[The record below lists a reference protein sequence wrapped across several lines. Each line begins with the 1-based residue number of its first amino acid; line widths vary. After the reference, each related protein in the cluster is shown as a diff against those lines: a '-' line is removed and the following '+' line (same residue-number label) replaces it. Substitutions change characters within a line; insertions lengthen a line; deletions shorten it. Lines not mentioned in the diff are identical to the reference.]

1 MKFISSSNDLSVYLD
16 LNIAKGIPIKNI
28 STDTRTIKKDSLF
41 IAIKGDKFDGNDF
54 VEEAFE
60 KGASLAIADNKK
72 LPKIRNKKIVYVK
85 NTIGALKKIS
95 ENIIKKYDG
104 NVIAI
109 TGSNGK
115 TTTTNIIANSLNNT
129 SKTIGN
135 YNNEIGMPLSIINA
149 SPKSKN
155 IIIEI
160 GATKAGDIHYLSK
173 ILNPFIGVITN
184 IGNSHLET
192 LKNINGVLKV
202 KSEIV
207 NNIKKGGY
215 LIVPNENKK
224 HLSYWKLIRDDINI
238 YSFGMTKSADFFA
251 SDIRVKKEG
260 MHFKISSKLI
270 DKDIQ
275 IKTSL
280 EGEHNIK
287 NILSSFVIHYCL
299 DNNINNFALKL
310 NSNKIK
316 NVRQIKSKWLKG
328 STLIDDT
335 YNANPDSSKKSIDL
349 LSKYKK
355 NTILVIGDMLELGKY
370 KKKLHKEVGEYAKA
384 NGINI
389 VLGFGEL
396 TKETIKAFGKKGIFF
411 DNEESL
417 KSYLIK
423 NITSKDVILIKGSRG
438 MKMERFINV

>member
-28 STDTRTIKKDSLF
+28 SIDTRTIKKDSLF

-60 KGASLAIADNKK
+60 KGASLVIADNKK
-72 LPKIRNKKIVYVK
+72 FLKIRNKKIVYVK

-95 ENIIKKYDG
+95 ENIIKKYGG

-160 GATKAGDIHYLSK
+160 GAAKAGDIDYLSK

-251 SDIRVKKEG
+251 SDIRVKREG

-287 NILSSFVIHYCL
+287 NILSSFVTHYCL

-384 NGINI
+384 NGIDI

>member
-28 STDTRTIKKDSLF
+28 STDTRTIKKESLF

-54 VEEAFE
+54 VEEAFK

-72 LPKIRNKKIVYVK
+72 LLKIRNKKIVYVK

-95 ENIIKKYDG
+95 ENIIKKYSG

-335 YNANPDSSKKSIDL
+335 YNANPDSSKESIDL

-417 KSYLIK
+417 KSYLIN

>member
-28 STDTRTIKKDSLF
+28 SIDTRTIKKDSLF

-54 VEEAFE
+54 VQEAFE

-72 LPKIRNKKIVYVK
+72 FLKIRNKKIVYVK

-95 ENIIKKYDG
+95 ENIIKKYGG

-160 GATKAGDIHYLSK
+160 GAAKAGDIDYLSR

-224 HLSYWKLIRDDINI
+224 HLNYWKLIRDDINI

-251 SDIRVKKEG
+251 SDIRVKREG

-287 NILSSFVIHYCL
+287 NILSSLVTHYCL

-417 KSYLIK
+417 KSYLIN

>member
-41 IAIKGDKFDGNDF
+41 IAIKGDKFDGNNF

-60 KGASLAIADNKK
+60 KGASMAIVDNKK
-72 LPKIRNKKIVYVK
+72 PLKIKNTNIVYVK
-85 NTIGALKKIS
+85 NTIEALKKIS

-115 TTTTNIIANSLNNT
+115 TTTTNIIANSLNNS

-155 IIIEI
+155 IVVEI
-160 GATKAGDIHYLSK
+160 GAAKAGDIDYLSK

-207 NNIKKGGY
+207 SNIKKDGY

-251 SDIRVKKEG
+251 RDIRVKKEG

-287 NILSSFVIHYCL
+287 NILTSFAIHYCL
-299 DNNINNFALKL
+299 DNNINDFALKL

-389 VLGFGEL
+389 VIGYGKL

-411 DNEESL
+411 DNEELL
-417 KSYLIK
+417 KSYLKK
-423 NITSKDVILIKGSRG
+423 NITSKDVILIKGSRE

>member
-28 STDTRTIKKDSLF
+28 SIDTRTIKKDSLF

-54 VEEAFE
+54 VQEAFE

-72 LPKIRNKKIVYVK
+72 FLKIRNKKIVYVK

-95 ENIIKKYDG
+95 ENIIKKYGG

-160 GATKAGDIHYLSK
+160 GAAKAGDIDYLSR

-251 SDIRVKKEG
+251 SDIRVKREG

-287 NILSSFVIHYCL
+287 NILSSFVTHYCL
-299 DNNINNFALKL
+299 GNNINNFALKL

-411 DNEESL
+411 DSEESL

>member
-41 IAIKGDKFDGNDF
+41 IAIKGDKFDGNNF

-60 KGASLAIADNKK
+60 KGASMAIVDNKK
-72 LPKIRNKKIVYVK
+72 PLKIKNTNIVYVK
-85 NTIGALKKIS
+85 NTIEALKKIS

-115 TTTTNIIANSLNNT
+115 TTTTNIIANSLNNS

-155 IIIEI
+155 IVVEI
-160 GATKAGDIHYLSK
+160 GAAKAGDIDYLSK

-207 NNIKKGGY
+207 SNIKKDGY

-251 SDIRVKKEG
+251 RDIRVKKEG

-287 NILSSFVIHYCL
+287 NILTSFAIHYCL
-299 DNNINNFALKL
+299 DNNINDFALKL

-384 NGINI
+384 NGINLVI
-389 VLGFGEL
+389 GYGEL

-417 KSYLIK
+417 KSYLKK

-438 MKMERFINV
+438 MQMERFINV

>member
-28 STDTRTIKKDSLF
+28 SIDTRTIKKDSLF

-54 VEEAFE
+54 VQEAFE

-72 LPKIRNKKIVYVK
+72 FLKIRNKKIVYVK

-95 ENIIKKYDG
+95 ENIIKKYGG

-160 GATKAGDIHYLSK
+160 GAAKAGDIDYLSK

-251 SDIRVKKEG
+251 SDIRVKREG

-287 NILSSFVIHYCL
+287 NILSSFAIHYCL
-299 DNNINNFALKL
+299 ENNINDFALKL

>member
-28 STDTRTIKKDSLF
+28 SIDTRTIKKDSLF

-54 VEEAFE
+54 VQEAFE

-72 LPKIRNKKIVYVK
+72 FLKIRNKKIVYVK

-95 ENIIKKYDG
+95 ENIIKKYGG

-160 GATKAGDIHYLSK
+160 GAAKAGDIDYLSK

-207 NNIKKGGY
+207 SNIKKDGY

-251 SDIRVKKEG
+251 SDIRVKREG

-287 NILSSFVIHYCL
+287 NILSSFVTHYCL
-299 DNNINNFALKL
+299 GNNINNFALKL

>member
-28 STDTRTIKKDSLF
+28 SIDTRTIKKDSLF

-72 LPKIRNKKIVYVK
+72 FLKIRNKKIVYVK

-95 ENIIKKYDG
+95 ENIIKKYGG

-129 SKTIGN
+129 SKTIEN

-160 GATKAGDIHYLSK
+160 GAAKAGDIDYLSR

-224 HLSYWKLIRDDINI
+224 HLNYWKLIRDDINI

-251 SDIRVKKEG
+251 SDIRVKREG

-287 NILSSFVIHYCL
+287 NILSSFVTHYCL
-299 DNNINNFALKL
+299 GNNINNFALKL

-396 TKETIKAFGKKGIFF
+396 TKETTKAFGKKGIFF

>member
-16 LNIAKGIPIKNI
+16 LNIAKDIPIKNI
-28 STDTRTIKKDSLF
+28 SIDTRTIKKDSLF

-72 LPKIRNKKIVYVK
+72 FLKIRNKKIVYVK

-95 ENIIKKYDG
+95 ENIIKKYSG

-160 GATKAGDIHYLSK
+160 GAAKAGDIDYLSR

-251 SDIRVKKEG
+251 SDIRVKREG

-287 NILSSFVIHYCL
+287 NILSSFVTHYCL

>member
-28 STDTRTIKKDSLF
+28 SIDTRTIKKDSLF

-60 KGASLAIADNKK
+60 KGASLVIADNKK
-72 LPKIRNKKIVYVK
+72 FLKIRNKKIVYVK

-95 ENIIKKYDG
+95 ENIIKKYGG

-160 GATKAGDIHYLSK
+160 GAAKAGDIHYLSK

-224 HLSYWKLIRDDINI
+224 HLNYWKLIRDDINI

-251 SDIRVKKEG
+251 SDIRVKREG

-287 NILSSFVIHYCL
+287 NILSSFVTHYCL

-335 YNANPDSSKKSIDL
+335 YNANPDSSKESIDL

-355 NTILVIGDMLELGKY
+355 NTVLVIGDMLELGKY

>member
-28 STDTRTIKKDSLF
+28 SIDTRTIKKDSLF

-54 VEEAFE
+54 VQEAFE

-72 LPKIRNKKIVYVK
+72 FLKIRNKKIVYVK

-95 ENIIKKYDG
+95 ENIIKKYGG

-160 GATKAGDIHYLSK
+160 GAAKAGDIDYLSK

-251 SDIRVKKEG
+251 SDIRVKREG

-287 NILSSFVIHYCL
+287 NILSSFVTHYCL

-370 KKKLHKEVGEYAKA
+370 KKKLHKELGEYAKA